1 MSKKE
6 TWRTRLYWEIVGGFL
21 VEEFNATKLDRA
33 AGVARRLIDGVI
45 ISGEEFGSQ
54 IGGSRDIIGKDI
66 IAIQT
71 KGTRLSMGLMGQA
84 LFSRDLLEKHNP
96 RSVESVAICAS
107 GDSVLEEIADKHNI
121 KVVII
126 PDGLQSDEKLITELR
141 RELT

>member
-6 TWRTRLYWEIVGGFL
+6 TWRTRLYWEIIGGFL

-45 ISGEEFGSQ
+45 INGDVFGSQ
-54 IGGSRDIIGKDI
+54 IGGTRDIKGKDI
-66 IAIQT
+66 VAIQT

-107 GDSVLEEIADKHNI
+107 GDSVLEEIANKHDI

-126 PDGLQSDEKLITELR
+126 PDGYQSNEKLITELR